1 MPFQLHYYVCMCLSL
16 ITGLPLSGPLSYK
29 FRFPL
34 SVQKNGLTEE
44 GRHEGL
50 VPRTMFSEVVSYD
63 FPLHVPLHEDF
74 LYHSSALPETQKALR
89 VKKAICVVRSDSIT
103 LQVLS
108 LFEFKSVDML
118 ALGNSEKWSRYIQ
131 TRTPFT
137 VGSH

>member
-63 FPLHVPLHEDF
+63 FPSHEYF
-74 LYHSSALPETQKALR
+74 WYLSSALPEIQKALR
-89 VKKAICVVRSDSIT
+89 VKNAIYVVRSDSIT

>member
-1 MPFQLHYYVCMCLSL
+1 MCLFC

-29 FRFPL
+29 FRFRL

-44 GRHEGL
+44 GRREGL

-63 FPLHVPLHEDF
+63 FPSHEYF
-74 LYHSSALPETQKALR
+74 WYLSSALPEIQKALR
-89 VKKAICVVRSDSIT
+89 VKKAIYVVRSDSIIGVT
-103 LQVLS
+103 LRVLS
-108 LFEFKSVDML
+108 LFVFKSVDML
-118 ALGNSEKWSRYIQ
+118 ALGNSKKWSRYIQ